1 MLLRGAAR
9 AGGAAALAGRRGGGV
24 VARGGAVARSRGAQ
38 VVRGGHGGLPAPSFV
53 PRQVPDGPLHE
64 QADLIWDDGV
74 APEVT
79 IDFDAPGVSRGK
91 GFLMWLG
98 GLGFFASVYGFV
110 AFVQRPDEG
119 RLAMPARLGG
129 MYDEEEIAKS
139 LGGHKEPEHRL
150 LGH

>member
-1 MLLRGAAR
+1 M
-9 AGGAAALAGRRGGGV
+9 GGAAAVAARRGGGV

-38 VVRGGHGGLPAPSFV
+38 AVRGGGHGGLPPPSFV

-79 IDFDAPGVSRGK
+79 IDFDAPGVSSGK

-98 GLGFFASVYGFV
+98 GLGFFASMYGFV
-110 AFVQRPDEG
+110 VFVQRPDEG
-119 RLAMPARLGG
+119 RRAMPARLGG
-129 MYDEEEIAKS
+129 MYDEEELAKS
-139 LGGHKEPEHRL
+139 LGGHKEPKHRL
-150 LGH
+150 LGN